1 MAAYVELEDLKRSLE
16 LAGESYADEDLT
28 LAISAASSAIE
39 AQTNRTFSV
48 EGADATREYVAS
60 RRGSLELGDM
70 AAVSGVAVDRFG
82 DGTWTSLTEG
92 EDFDLLPYN
101 YATDEQPVEA
111 IQLRQSGAI
120 PSFEPYCYYGL
131 SDVQTSRWPV
141 VRVTGRFGW
150 AQVPDPI
157 IAATKILA
165 TRLVKRVREAPFG
178 VAGMGADGVAVR
190 IANGD
195 PDVAMLVGPYTRRR
209 LLS

>member
-39 AQTNRTFSV
+39 AQTNRTFAI
-48 EGADATREYVAS
+48 EAEDATREYVTS
-60 RRGSLELGDM
+60 RRASLELGDM

-82 DGTWTSLTEG
+82 DGTWVSLVEG

-101 YATDEQPVEA
+101 HSDDDQPIQS
-111 IQLRQSGAI
+111 IQLRQGGQI
-120 PSFEPYCYYGL
+120 PSFEPYHYYGL
-131 SDVQTSRWPV
+131 SDVQTERWPT

-150 AQVPDPI
+150 NTVPDPI
-157 IAATKILA
+157 VAATKILA
-165 TRLVKRVREAPFG
+165 TRLLKRVREAPFG
-178 VAGMGADGVAVR
+178 VAGMGADGIAVR